1 MKRTL
6 SAALAGAAALS
17 LIAVQPLEAATATSS
32 IAVSTLVA
40 NACTIS
46 ASPLTIN
53 YDTLSASATDTT
65 TSLSVACTLGDAA
78 IITLG
83 QGSNPAA
90 GSTEAAPLRRAQNI
104 ASPTSLLS
112 YFLYQ
117 NSGRTTV
124 WGNTAGTGLSY
135 TGTGLTTSTTVY
147 ARMPAGQNVIAGAYT
162 DSITATIT
170 Y

>member
-32 IAVSTLVA
+32 IAVSTLVS

-53 YDTLSASATDTT
+53 YDTLAASPTDTT
-65 TSLSVACTLGDAA
+65 TSLSVACTLGAA
-78 IITLG
+78 AVITLG
-83 QGSNPAA
+83 QGLNPAA
-90 GSTEAAPLRRAQNI
+90 GSTDAAPMRRAQNLVS
-104 ASPTSLLS
+104 ATSLLS
-112 YFLYQ
+112 YYLYQ

-124 WGNTAGTGLSY
+124 WGNTAVTGLSY
-135 TGTGLTTSTTVY
+135 TGTGVTTSTTVY